1 MKSLFS
7 RFKPAA
13 PGTGPPPGKSRP
25 RPSFDEKKPVPD
37 DDDSTVR
44 VKRKPSLR
52 PRSGL
57 ASVTGVTKAALR
69 SPTPSSTASA
79 QSNTKHSG
87 GGSSTAARAATRHA
101 RSASVA
107 SRASSHAHS
116 DTKPAP
122 AVPSKDEPQ
131 HHSHSL
137 PSIPDIPLASDGM
150 GEWGAVATV
159 GGAADRASA
168 RSPRHRVSFDNV
180 KKVAFQSPSRG
191 TDTPPPTASETD
203 LRRATLPARVPSRRQ
218 SGSPTRHLLNR
229 TASTNSRP
237 ESPSKQ
243 LSRSSSTT
251 SHQVRKSALS
261 NVDESPTKSTKS
273 SLLADNSEDNDA
285 MSEKSYLP
293 QPESWSAIMDEELI
307 ANLGPRE
314 RARQEVLWEIINSEE
329 KPFVA
334 ERDILQDT
342 SSSPRRPQPGTSR
355 PTSADAHIITLDIIR
370 LARTPPDLLLS
381 PATFPGQRIPTLPPD
396 CGSVLV

>member
-13 PGTGPPPGKSRP
+13 APGTGPPQPPTKATRP
-25 RPSFDEKKPVPD
+25 RPSFDEKSPVPD

-52 PRSGL
+52 PRAGL
-57 ASVTGVTKAALR
+57 AGVTKAAAPLG
-69 SPTPSSTASA
+69 STTPTSATSGVSNNNKQQLPNGSSVPNGVS
-79 QSNTKHSG
+79 SSG
-87 GGSSTAARAATRHA
+87 GGGAGGGAAGATGSLNSTAARAATRHA

-107 SRASSHAHS
+107 SKTSSQAHS
-116 DTKPAP
+116 ETKSPAGFP
-122 AVPSKDEPQ
+122 VPSKDRDNKDEHPHPQ
-131 HHSHSL
+131 HQSL

-150 GEWGAVATV
+150 GEWGVSA
-159 GGAADRASA
+159 A

-218 SGSPTRHLLNR
+218 SSGSPTRHLLNR
-229 TASTNSRP
+229 AASTNSRP
-237 ESPSKQ
+237 SSPNTRGNLTPSKQ
-243 LSRSSSTT
+243 LSRSSSVT
-251 SHQVRKSALS
+251 SHQIRKSALAD
-261 NVDESPTKSTKS
+261 VHESPTKSTKS
-273 SLLADNSEDNDA
+273 SLQLDNSEDNDA

-329 KPFVA
+329 K
-334 ERDILQDT
+334 
-342 SSSPRRPQPGTSR
+342 
-355 PTSADAHIITLDIIR
+355 
-370 LARTPPDLLLS
+370 
-381 PATFPGQRIPTLPPD
+381 
-396 CGSVLV
+396 